1 MVGAIIGATSALA
14 ACAGFFWT
22 IKTWKHSQSVKRA
35 EFLKAL
41 LAKFE
46 DTNTREI
53 FAAMEK
59 EDSARELFEQIKS
72 DFKKEKDIDAIF
84 SFLSYLCYLL
94 NHNLIS
100 EIEFGFFEYQIRT
113 LLQNEYV
120 KSYLDSMYRSSSSAD
135 AENPFVDLMKYARKC
150 GIIDRGVGSQVC
162 DEDSS
167 PRNGKNITEDDF
179 TEPTMVIKINR
190 LYHEGMNGQE
200 IYDTTRGWWRVSRG
214 NCEKVK
220 LALAVVRG
228 IVIEVFRVNGWK
240 AADGTAANGQSR
252 LQFEGERAEESIR
265 QKFCGRSVAGL
276 FAKGAA
282 NPIRYFGMN

>member
-1 MVGAIIGATSALA
+1 MVGEIIGAASALV
-14 ACAGFFWT
+14 ACAGFVWT
-22 IKTWKHSQSVKRA
+22 IKTWMHSQSVKRA

-46 DTNTREI
+46 DANTREI

-59 EDSARELFEQIKS
+59 EDSARKLFEQIKS
-72 DFKKEKDIDAIF
+72 DFKKEKDVDAIF

-120 KSYLDSMYRSSSSAD
+120 KSYLVSMYRSSSSAD
-135 AENPFVDLMKYARKC
+135 AESPFVNLMKYAGKY
-150 GIIDRGVGSQVC
+150 GIIDLGVGSQEC

-167 PRNGKNITEDDF
+167 PGNGKNITEDDF

-190 LYHEGMNGQE
+190 LYHEGMNEQE

-220 LALAVVRG
+220 LVLAVVRG
-228 IVIEVFRVNGWK
+228 AVIEVFRVNGWK

-252 LQFEGERAEESIR
+252 LRFEGERAEESVR